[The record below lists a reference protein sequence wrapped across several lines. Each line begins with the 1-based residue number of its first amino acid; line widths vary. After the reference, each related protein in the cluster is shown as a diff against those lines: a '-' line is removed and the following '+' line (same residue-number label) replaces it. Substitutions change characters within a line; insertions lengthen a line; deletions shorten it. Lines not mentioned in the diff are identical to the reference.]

1 MGSIGMDRRLQGL
14 EIENEER
21 REWSMVSLV
30 DITVYL
36 NLYFFLVVC
45 AHRLGQEKGLYIQ
58 VLTYS
63 SISDGI
69 QRVAHGSERYLSKSD
84 AVGNKAYCIAQ
95 TRGLPRRN
103 HDSDLREK
111 C

>member
-1 MGSIGMDRRLQGL
+1 MKND
-14 EIENEER
+14 ENGV
-21 REWSMVSLV
+21 WYLV
-30 DITVYL
+30 DIILELT
-36 NLYFFLVVC
+36 FLVVC
-45 AHRLGQEKGLYIQ
+45 AHRLDQEKGLYIQ